1 MSKFKKF
8 KVPVIIISILLFSGI
23 VYCGSWLY
31 YYNFIWMP
39 HVKNSS
45 FNLKKEEDE
54 VTKETIYS
62 FKDNLGDIYY
72 ISIPRFGSFDC
83 HVATCSTLVFDEAKP
98 IVDANGDT
106 TFESYVQNGSD
117 FFGNMIAS
125 FNTSG
130 HITIYKF
137 EISPYIESTNVKYAE
152 KVFVQVTPEGELLSN
167 NLSNTEYAIYKDAYP
182 EIIKFICTTKEV
194 FNIQ

>member
-1 MSKFKKF
+1 MSKLKIF
-8 KVPVIIISILLFSGI
+8 KVPAIIIGILLLCGI

-45 FNLKKEEDE
+45 FTLEKMKEK
-54 VTKETIYS
+54 VTNETIYS
-62 FKDNLGDIYY
+62 FKDNLGDTYY
-72 ISIPRFGSFDC
+72 ISIPRFGCFDC

-98 IVDANGDT
+98 IVDANGNT
-106 TFESYVQNGSD
+106 TFESYVQNGSG

-125 FNTSG
+125 FDRSG
-130 HITIYKF
+130 HISVYKF
-137 EISPYIESTNVKYAE
+137 DIAPYPESTDGTYAE
-152 KVFVQVTPEGELLSN
+152 KVFVQVTSEGELISS
-167 NLSNTEYAIYKDAYP
+167 NLSNAEYAIYKDAYP
-182 EIIKFICTTKEV
+182 EIMKFISTTKEV